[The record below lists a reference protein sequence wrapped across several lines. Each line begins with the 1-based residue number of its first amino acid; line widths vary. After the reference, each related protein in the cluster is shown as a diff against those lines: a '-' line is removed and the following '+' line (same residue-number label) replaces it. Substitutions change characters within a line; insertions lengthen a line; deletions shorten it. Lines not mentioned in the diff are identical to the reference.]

1 MKKKVN
7 WLQLVESNEDKI
19 LEALIDVYREA
30 AMTASPGMFYPF
42 LSLIL
47 SDDGKIRKVIEPTD
61 NSIDGDVWV
70 GNAIYLTRIQCFD
83 VLDGEYEE
91 DLIQQYADSFDITAY
106 ETFLSSKG
114 DDISM
119 SSLREFDEKI
129 YSKIV
134 EDVKY
139 FHDHETAQNWA
150 EQTFDGITHQ
160 LKAEADWD

>member
-19 LEALIDVYREA
+19 LEALVDVYREA
-30 AMTASPGMFYPF
+30 AMTTSPGMFYPF

-47 SDDGKIRKVIEPTD
+47 SDDGKIRKIIEPTD
-61 NSIDGDVWV
+61 NSIDGDVWA
-70 GNAIYLTRIQCFD
+70 GSAIYLTRIQCFD
-83 VLDGEYEE
+83 VLDGENEKQ
-91 DLIQQYADSFDITAY
+91 LIEQYADSFDMTAY
-106 ETFLSSKG
+106 KTFLSNKG

-119 SSLREFDEKI
+119 SSIREFDEKI
-129 YSKIV
+129 YAKIM

-150 EQTFDGITHQ
+150 EQTFDMLTLS
-160 LKAEADWD
+160 LKAETWD